1 MNRDLDSGFAIFGI
15 FIGLIIGAVA
25 TLLYSPVD
33 GRSLRKA
40 AEQEIDQVRLN
51 ADRVNA
57 SLNEGREAVRARQQ
71 PPTR

>member
-1 MNRDLDSGFAIFGI
+1 MKRDLDNGLMIFGVVL
-15 FIGLIIGAVA
+15 GLVVGAVA

-33 GRSLRKA
+33 GRSLRRA

-71 PPTR
+71 PFRP